1 MKVQAINNRGKYNY
15 QQSKP
20 SFKGLIKSEAINDLM
35 TKTPVMI
42 QEKFKSKEIS
52 INKTAFLWDQ
62 FKEAFESIN
71 KRVAKL
77 NLFTTL
83 ETKGNDVKE
92 VVLKNAYSEYEEP
105 LNFKFAEKGDDYTN
119 KLSRALGYRIAN
131 DSIEDN
137 VAILTDLA
145 NSLEKVDFHGVE
157 AKMVL
162 HSDNPSCIRD
172 AIRETYK
179 NEVK

>member
-1 MKVQAINNRGKYNY
+1 MKVQAINTNNY
-15 QQSKP
+15 KQNKP
-20 SFKGLIKSEAINDLM
+20 SFKGLIKSEAINDIM

-42 QEKFKSKEIS
+42 QTASKTKEIPQS
-52 INKTAFLWDQ
+52 RASFLLIE
-62 FKEAFESIN
+62 FMKAFESIN
-71 KRVAKL
+71 EHIAKL
-77 NLFTTL
+77 NFFTTL
-83 ETKGNDVKE
+83 ETKGTDIEE
-92 VVLKNAYSEYEEP
+92 VVLKNAYSEYVEP
-105 LNFKFAEKGDDYTN
+105 LNFKFAKKGDNYTN
-119 KLSRALGYRIAN
+119 KLSRALGYKIAN

-137 VAILTDLA
+137 VGILTDLA
-145 NSLEKVDFHGVE
+145 NSLEKVDFHSVE